1 MTPEQREQRLLHM
14 REYHP
19 QAIPRPHEAGA
30 GRLCG
35 HAGSPTEL
43 VEFRRREAA
52 GEDPMRKRDL
62 DPQIF
67 LVTFTPMIERVFA
80 QNTFHTNFT
89 VMVEAT
95 PTPGTA
101 GRAAPDAAALDES
114 QFVAQIHGVERRLI
128 LVLQLASQAISMLDQ
143 PEQDLE
149 EFKTGFEQKCVAL
162 GEVVTEIQSGLKAL
176 LQRFAATGVLDAA
189 GQQLQYNI
197 TTAGEEK
204 DLEILTNGVALLRDL
219 LAQHSASAGAAR
231 PDGDAEMAL

>member
-1 MTPEQREQRLLHM
+1 MPRQERRQRECGLERSRIARMTPEQREQRLLHM

-19 QAIPRPHEAGA
+19 QAIPRPHE
-30 GRLCG
+30 
-35 HAGSPTEL
+35 
-43 VEFRRREAA
+43 
-52 GEDPMRKRDL
+52 
-62 DPQIF
+62 
-67 LVTFTPMIERVFA
+67 
-80 QNTFHTNFT
+80 
-89 VMVEAT
+89 
-95 PTPGTA
+95 
-101 GRAAPDAAALDES
+101 AAALDES